1 MFEYAF
7 QDFFN
12 PTGAEA
18 AAGMWGTMLLLLG
31 PAFHAWEYRAKW
43 LEIAERGIFVRKPGN
58 PAAQAALLRVWR
70 NLAYLSAD
78 RPLSAPNA
86 SDSKDLKMMT
96 APLRHL
102 VSTTSAPAVLNE
114 AVDNWVRV
122 VYSCLSPTCVY
133 SAKEEL
139 SLVWV
144 RAVENCVC
152 TMLLADNQ
160 RPRILAVVKQ
170 LLFPRSPVQSGSYTP
185 SSSILASP
193 SKSGAHHHSHTGAP
207 TRWFAARILEG
218 EIFELN
224 DLPGFPNKWTRA
236 NYRLI
241 RATLLD
247 TILPQCV
254 NNNGTEK
261 FVEIWKLFVSLL
273 LTPFKK
279 ELVEH
284 DRDDDMLVLAIN
296 DSLTVLEKLKGG
308 SDYGL
313 LVHLVNAF
321 EPGFNKIL
329 TLPFEDSPVFTVDAA
344 LRIVPS
350 ADQAGVE
357 SMPAEKTHQIHPLT
371 LFWTILLKQQQVVS
385 AVGRPDVKLLTT
397 YRPLSTNVLREM
409 SSVLTNCAF
418 DSQFELEPLWLKL
431 YSVVFNSSDPSVYQD
446 TAIVNNLVRLHTCI
460 KYVVNFKEPWAG
472 FLTYSF
478 SKSEPDSIATTATQ
492 LDAPSEAMTC
502 WLKCLEKMDSLI
514 HNSALLEEYC
524 RDVLKS
530 SPHAE
535 VFFNHLCYNAIKQQ
549 LAAPAMTSPKQ
560 QSSSELFNHYSTLFQ
575 SVPFEELLNHVLTSP
590 DMLPET
596 IALGYKL
603 LQVIYFQHGSLDC
616 LLDGQVALLRRLA
629 QLELGTKSQWYAF
642 WREFMERFEAL
653 GPSSRSQLFKGRGK
667 RKNRGT
673 ALVKYCYEWSPR
685 VVNFFIALYSHGTTG
700 LSSLVKQG
708 LTRFVERHTKLS
720 MPKKLLAII
729 DDKNENMK
737 IDPDFTLQVFYKRA
751 GSSKGAEVSHIVTKS
766 QQISSSSENEHE
778 VEPVHGLK
786 YEQDQ
791 HISSAVTDEQIQADA
806 MMIDE
811 PTVPAKLMQLKAEN
825 PNQESDR
832 YEEPH
837 EVLNPA
843 MELKLN
849 SITSM
854 DLTQEDDQVVDM
866 EIDSPVPDL
875 VHTPRKRSSGKSA
888 DDNVPVIDVSPVTS
902 SSSAP
907 TSSDD
912 EYHYKKRRSLRSA
925 RVNSKSGMPTSVR
938 IVEPEETDTIA
949 TEEELSLREPASTN
963 AADDGIVV
971 TDAVVIVGDD
981 VSEDH
986 TTQATPG
993 SQRRSKRKAAREAAA
1008 ALTTTEG
1015 NKRKRPSSSST
1026 SSSTEPGDT
1035 SRKSKR
1041 SKSIYKNKPEV
1052 SSLMT
1057 ALEQYTREF
1066 QKNWPLVAAATTT
1079 TGGNKDDP
1087 LDVEEE
1093 KFVELSIKDKQ
1104 RAFELETRLI
1114 EALSQTRKLILS
1126 NNYN

>member
-18 AAGMWGTMLLLLG
+18 AAGMWGAMLLLLG
-31 PAFHAWEYRAKW
+31 PVFYAWEYRAKW
-43 LEIAERGIFVRKPGN
+43 LEIAERGVFVRKPGN

-70 NLAYLSAD
+70 NLAYMSAD

-86 SDSKDLKMMT
+86 SGSKDLKMMV

-102 VSTTSAPAVLNE
+102 VSTTSVPAVLNE

-139 SLVWV
+139 GLVWV

-170 LLFPRSPVQSGSYTP
+170 LLFPRSPVQSGPFTP
-185 SSSILASP
+185 GNSILASP
-193 SKSGAHHHSHTGAP
+193 SKSGAHYHNHTTAP

-218 EIFELN
+218 EVFELN
-224 DLPGFPNKWTRA
+224 DLPGFPSKWTRA

-247 TILPQCV
+247 TILPQCI
-254 NNNGTEK
+254 NNNGTEQ

-273 LTPFKK
+273 VAPLAKK
-279 ELVEH
+279 ESAEH
-284 DRDDDMLVLAIN
+284 DGDEDMFMLTIN

-321 EPGFNKIL
+321 EAGFNKIL
-329 TLPFEDSPVFTVDAA
+329 TLPFGDFPVYTIDAS
-344 LRIVPS
+344 LRIVVS

-357 SMPAEKTHQIHPLT
+357 SKPTEKTHQINPLT

-397 YRPLSTNVLREM
+397 YRPLSTDVLREL

-446 TAIVNNLVRLHTCI
+446 MAIVNNLVRLHTCI

-478 SKSEPDSIATTATQ
+478 SQSEPDNEGSTATTQ

-514 HNSALLEEYC
+514 PNSALLEEYC

-530 SPHAE
+530 TPHAE
-535 VFFNHLCYNAIKQQ
+535 VFFNHLCYTAIKQQ
-549 LAAPAMTSPKQ
+549 LAATATMSPKQ
-560 QSSSELFNHYSTLFQ
+560 QKSSELSNHYSTLFQ
-575 SVPFEELLNHVLTSP
+575 SVQFEELLNHVLTSP

-603 LQVIYFQHGSLDC
+603 LQVLYFQHGSLDC
-616 LLDGQVALLRRLA
+616 LLDEQVALLRRLA
-629 QLELGTKSQWYAF
+629 QLELGSKSQWYAF
-642 WREFMERFEAL
+642 WREFMERLEAL
-653 GPSSRSQLFKGRGK
+653 GLSSRSQLFKGRGK

-673 ALVKYCYEWSPR
+673 ASVKYCYEWSPR

-700 LSSLVKQG
+700 LSSLVKQA
-708 LTRFVERHTKLS
+708 LTRFAERHTKLS
-720 MPKKLLAII
+720 MPKKLLAIV
-729 DDKNENMK
+729 DDNNGNMK
-737 IDPDFTLQVFYKRA
+737 IDPEFTLQAFYKRA
-751 GSSKGAEVSHIVTKS
+751 GSSKGAEVSHIVNKA
-766 QQISSSSENEHE
+766 QQIPSENEQE
-778 VEPVHGLK
+778 MESVHGLK

-791 HISSAVTDEQIQADA
+791 PIPSTATDEAIQVDA
-806 MMIDE
+806 IMIDE
-811 PTVPAKLMQLKAEN
+811 LPVVVQPKTEKQPEG
-825 PNQESDR
+825 
-832 YEEPH
+832 YEKPH
-837 EVLNPA
+837 EVFHSA
-843 MELKLN
+843 MELN
-849 SITSM
+849 STASV
-854 DLTQEDDQVVDM
+854 DLTHDQVVDM

-875 VHTPRKRSSGKSA
+875 VHTPRKHTSGESA
-888 DDNVPVIDVSPVTS
+888 GDTVPVIDVSSVTS

-912 EYHYKKRRSLRSA
+912 EYHYKKRRTLRSA
-925 RVNSKSGMPTSVR
+925 RLNSKSGMPTSVR
-938 IVEPEETDTIA
+938 IVEPEETDTVA
-949 TEEELSLREPASTN
+949 TEEELSLHGSAQTKPVSTN
-963 AADDGIVV
+963 GADDGVEM
-971 TDAVVIVGDD
+971 TEAVVIFGDD
-981 VSEDH
+981 ASDDH
-986 TTQATPG
+986 TAQATQG

-1008 ALTTTEG
+1008 AFTSTEDK
-1015 NKRKRPSSSST
+1015 KRKRPSSSS
-1026 SSSTEPGDT
+1026 SVESGDPP
-1035 SRKSKR
+1035 RKSKR

-1052 SSLMT
+1052 CSLMT

-1066 QKNWPLVAAATTT
+1066 QKNWPSVASTPSR
-1079 TGGNKDDP
+1079 GNKDDS
-1087 LDVEEE
+1087 LGQEEE
-1093 KFVELSIKDKQ
+1093 KIVELSIKDKQ

-1114 EALSQTRKLILS
+1114 EALSQTRKLIIS
-1126 NNYN
+1126 NSYN